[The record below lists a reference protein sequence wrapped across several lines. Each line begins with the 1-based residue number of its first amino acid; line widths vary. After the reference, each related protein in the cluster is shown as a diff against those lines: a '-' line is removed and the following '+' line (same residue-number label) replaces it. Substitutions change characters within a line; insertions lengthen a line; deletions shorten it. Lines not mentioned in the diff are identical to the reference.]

1 MASADLDGRHADEGD
16 QPGLYDCRHQ
26 PPDTLCLLEVVGIIE
41 LPEHQQID
49 PNTALWFADI
59 LRHIDAPQ
67 SDAEAQAWRKS
78 WGYVNS
84 AFTTKHAELLTSQY
98 RQFVHAAQKTL
109 QRPLLSIDALYSGL
123 TFGLMAIDVFTT
135 TGARLNEVMQ
145 ISLSHECLVRLKM
158 RAPNPI
164 SKNSSTPPIR
174 YLLRMIPKGERKNQ
188 RHDYFIGTE
197 TKRLLARTAQM
208 LAEHYRLEG
217 DERLPTVP
225 FYPLHRRAHR
235 FGPAPYL
242 FQLGYRHLSDQA
254 IISCVR
260 FLLHGMALRTTSGR
274 IVTLRAHLLRH
285 GFATHAVQVE
295 KIPVDIVG
303 AWLHQKSL
311 PVTEYYSQPTDSM
324 IADAADLY
332 LSRIARSIDVEQAV
346 TRSPATLRRLYDD
359 ALRKTGT
366 LANVVGGHCTSHG
379 LCKVQFAC
387 VGCAAKVPDPAQ
399 RSQVEHRRA
408 WAESE
413 RVYNREQGLLP
424 ELSRLEHLIEAAD
437 IELREMDLIE
447 QYRADE
453 PPFEGM
459 NDVANNPPVAQEGP
473 QTPSRPYGRARKKR
487 GTNTAT

>member
-1 MASADLDGRHADEGD
+1 MGALTQAIDEALHLYLTEEISQPTRATRLQFYRRYQSVSRIEQRWLQSLPDDRRDSYRSWLLPPPNRLIHTPWLDFSTHERECKQRRKEETDALMPVYPELRSEAHLRWNWFSKFRQAYQHAPARTVNDSHPVEYEYADGTRRWHLRIWTAGMLMKD

-84 AFTTKHAELLTSQY
+84 AFTTKHAELLASQY

-158 RAPNPI
+158 PAPDPI

-174 YLLRMIPKGERKNQ
+174 YLLRTIPKGERKNQ

-217 DERLPTVP
+217 DERLPSVP

-242 FQLGYRHLSDQA
+242 FQLGNRHLSDQA

-303 AWLHQKSL
+303 A
-311 PVTEYYSQPTDSM
+311 
-324 IADAADLY
+324 
-332 LSRIARSIDVEQAV
+332 
-346 TRSPATLRRLYDD
+346 
-359 ALRKTGT
+359 
-366 LANVVGGHCTSHG
+366 
-379 LCKVQFAC
+379 
-387 VGCAAKVPDPAQ
+387 
-399 RSQVEHRRA
+399 
-408 WAESE
+408 
-413 RVYNREQGLLP
+413 
-424 ELSRLEHLIEAAD
+424 
-437 IELREMDLIE
+437 
-447 QYRADE
+447 
-453 PPFEGM
+453 
-459 NDVANNPPVAQEGP
+459 
-473 QTPSRPYGRARKKR
+473 
-487 GTNTAT
+487 